1 MIKYYLTKDLFY
13 EVTMKEHMNE
23 PIEYSWTD
31 QDVLAEYRKWEDKR
45 KVSRIFDIP
54 VSEINKILKRNEA
67 LQ

>member
-1 MIKYYLTKDLFY
+1 
-13 EVTMKEHMNE
+13 MKEHMNE

-45 KVSRIFDIP
+45 KVSRIYDIP

>member
-1 MIKYYLTKDLFY
+1 
-13 EVTMKEHMNE
+13 MNE

-31 QDVLAEYRKWEDKR
+31 QDIVTEYRKWEDKR
-45 KVSRIFDIP
+45 KVSRIYDIP